1 MNILVLRDSL
11 LTTSLLVKLW
21 EEISWRDTYCKDA
34 KSQIVFLNNNT
45 ACYYFLELDCMRMPR
60 DNQHSPWSAWPVKQV
75 KSDSTG
81 MVSECEAAGVV
92 GTM

>member
-1 MNILVLRDSL
+1 M
-11 LTTSLLVKLW
+11 
-21 EEISWRDTYCKDA
+21 
-34 KSQIVFLNNNT
+34 FLNNNT